1 MTQTVMKRNERIDDI
16 QFDGG
21 TLCLDFV
28 NTVHGRKKMPVPD
41 YLFHVIDLVAWAAKI
56 GLVDK
61 RSEAL
66 LSRGIAGNLKKSNQ
80 FFTYA
85 LNLRELLYNMFFT
98 ISQGKVI
105 LTADLEKFNAYMAD
119 HFSFINLKASRGQ
132 YQPGWNLPNDSLQRI
147 TAPVVKD
154 AYDLLQSNRLDRVK
168 ECSNCGWL
176 FLDTTKNGKRRW
188 CSMKACGSTV
198 KALEWYYRHKENAS

>member
-1 MTQTVMKRNERIDDI
+1 MTPLVMKRNERIDDI
-16 QFDGG
+16 QFNGG
-21 TLCLDFV
+21 MLCLDFI
-28 NTVHGRKKMPVPD
+28 NTVHDRKKIPAPD
-41 YLFHVIDLVAWAAKI
+41 YLFHVIDLVAWAGKI

-66 LSRGIAGNLKKSNQ
+66 LNRSIAGNLKKSNQ

-85 LNLRELLYNMFFT
+85 INLRELLYNMFFA
-98 ISQGKVI
+98 ISQGKATRNDE
-105 LTADLEKFNAYMAD
+105 LKKFNAYIAD
-119 HFSFINLKASRGQ
+119 HFSFINLKAKQGE
-132 YQPGWNLPNDSLQRI
+132 YLAAWNLPNDSLQRI

-154 AYDLLQSNRLDRVK
+154 AYELLLSNRLDRVK

-198 KALEWYYRHKENAS
+198 KALEWYYRQKEKAS